1 MRYMTLGEML
11 DAVRMEARISQNPAH
26 GVTLRD
32 PHTYLIN
39 RVQDELFINFDW
51 PALKVSQFIDVA
63 EGQRIVAYPAGM
75 SFETLEGIYALDAG
89 GDYRP
94 LVSGI
99 GPDQINEYDPDKVED
114 RTYPVR
120 RYAHYSVPDE
130 ATNHNQFEI
139 WPVPDK
145 ATRLYVKGRRLPT
158 KLVNDADKSEID
170 GPAIVL
176 HVAAELLAAQKA
188 EDAGLKLNK
197 AQERV
202 RALKVRQSAAGSQ
215 VTNLGGN
222 RNHARLLRPGIDYI
236 P

>member
-39 RVQDELFINFDW
+39 RVQDELFLNFDW
-51 PALKVSQFIDVA
+51 PALKVSKFIDIA
-63 EGQRIVAYPAGM
+63 EGQRYVAYPDGM
-75 SFETLEGIYALDAG
+75 SFETLEGVWALDAG

-94 LVSGI
+94 LLSGI
-99 GPDQINEYDPDKVED
+99 GPDQINEYDPEKIED
-114 RTYPVR
+114 RTHPLR
-120 RYAHYSVPDE
+120 RFAHYSEPNE
-130 ATNHNQFEI
+130 ATNHSLFEV
-139 WPVPDK
+139 WPVPDQ
-145 ATRLYVKGRRLPT
+145 ATRIYVKGRRLPK
-158 KLVNDADKSEID
+158 KLTEDAHRSEID

-176 HVAAELLAAQKA
+176 HVAAELLAGQKA

-202 RALKVRQSAAGSQ
+202 RSLKIRQNTGGSQ
-215 VTNLGGN
+215 VTNLAGN
-222 RNHARLLRPGIDYI
+222 RSHARLLRPGIDYI